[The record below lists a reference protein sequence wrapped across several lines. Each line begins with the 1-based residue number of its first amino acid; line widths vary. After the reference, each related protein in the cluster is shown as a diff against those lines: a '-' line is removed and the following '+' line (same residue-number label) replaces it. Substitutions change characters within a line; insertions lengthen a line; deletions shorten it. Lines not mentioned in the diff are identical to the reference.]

1 MSRPTVL
8 VVDDE
13 PTNIAILADLLRPSY
28 HVRVANSGEAAL
40 RVAATPPQPDLILL
54 DVMMPGL
61 DGFETMRRL
70 RQVDELEH
78 VPILLLTSLS
88 DARSEEHGLEA
99 GAADYLTKP
108 IRPAVVEARVR
119 GQLDL
124 KEARLLLANRNTY
137 LEAEVDRRVDQFKSL
152 QYASIRA
159 LAHVAETRDTDTGI
173 HILRTQR
180 FVEVLARHLQG
191 VPGYFGY
198 LKDDVIELLV
208 RSSPLH
214 DIGKVGIPDR
224 ILLKP
229 GRLTDEERAIM
240 QRHTTLGDEALA
252 RAERDVDRPI
262 AFLSVA
268 RTIARSHH
276 EWWNGQ
282 GYPDGLKGNEIP
294 IPARLMAL
302 ADVFDALISPRVYKA
317 PMPVEDARRVIVEER
332 GTHFD
337 PAVVDAFLAERAAFD
352 RIAATVESS
361 SSDR

>member
-1 MSRPTVL
+1 MPKHTVL

-13 PTNIAILADLLRPSY
+13 PTNVAILADLLRPTY
-28 HVRVANSGEAAL
+28 RVRVATSGTAAL
-40 RVAATPPQPDLILL
+40 RVAATPPRPDLILL

-61 DGFETMRRL
+61 DGFETMQRL

-78 VPILLLTSLS
+78 VPIVLLTSLS
-88 DARSEEHGLEA
+88 DADSEERGLHA

-124 KEARLLLANRNTY
+124 MEARRVLANRNAY

-173 HILRTQR
+173 HILRTQQ
-180 FVEVLARHLQG
+180 FVEVLARHLQS
-191 VPGYFGY
+191 VPRYFGY
-198 LKDDVIELLV
+198 LTDEVVELLV
-208 RSSPLH
+208 RASPLH
-214 DIGKVGIPDR
+214 DIGKVGIPDS

-229 GRLTDEERAIM
+229 GRLTEGERAVM
-240 QRHTTLGDEALA
+240 QQHTTLGDEALA

-282 GYPDGLKGNEIP
+282 GYPDGLKGDEIP

-317 PMPVEDARRVIVEER
+317 PMPVEKARRIIVEER

-337 PAVVDAFLAERAAFD
+337 PAVVDAFLAERVAFD
-352 RIAATVESS
+352 RIAATVDASEG
-361 SSDR
+361 DR